1 MSQEFPNGVS
11 YFTDGEI
18 SLTVHFPEDKVKCHY
33 CPFCRS
39 ENDLNRYWCRLTN
52 KMIYNPYTL
61 GLPDGCRYK
70 LMKGYNNH
78 GNTRY
83 GTRQKRKRKIRK
95 SEKFQV

>member
-18 SLTVHFPEDKVKCHY
+18 SLTVHFPEDRVKCHY

-52 KMIYNPYTL
+52 KMIYNPYIL
-61 GLPDGCRYK
+61 GLPDGCPIQINER
-70 LMKGYNNH
+70 
-78 GNTRY
+78 R
-83 GTRQKRKRKIRK
+83 
-95 SEKFQV
+95 